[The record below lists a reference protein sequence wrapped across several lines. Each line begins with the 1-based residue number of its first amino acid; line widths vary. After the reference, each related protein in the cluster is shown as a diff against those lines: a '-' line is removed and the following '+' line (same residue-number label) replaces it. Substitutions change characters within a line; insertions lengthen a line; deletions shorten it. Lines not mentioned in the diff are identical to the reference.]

1 MKNCDY
7 KLFAYTCL
15 DDRVWFDKPRWLDIE
30 EWFDRVFQK
39 GGSIV
44 IELQDP
50 TPGRVSKL
58 ALRGEEHKFLLIATI
73 YGEAGDRVIRW
84 RDPEGTPE
92 RGTIDIAGDE
102 WDARSVL
109 SDLSI
114 AVRVFRE
121 VFETGELSQDALS
134 HMR

>member
-7 KLFAYTCL
+7 KLFAYTCF

-30 EWFDRVFQK
+30 EWFEHVFQK
-39 GGSIV
+39 EGSIV
-44 IELQDP
+44 IELQNP

-58 ALRGEEHKFLLIATI
+58 ALRGGHKFLLIATI
-73 YGEAGDRVIRW
+73 YGETGDRVIRW

-109 SDLSI
+109 SDPSI
-114 AVRVFRE
+114 AIRVFRE
-121 VFETGELSQDALS
+121 VFETGELSQYALS